1 MPKSIAAHN
10 GRLARAGT
18 LACLLATT
26 NSVAAQQSAAD
37 APNPATPSD
46 ETSATPLAGE
56 ATAELGTIPV
66 AGSEAPAAEPLKR
79 SSVDEP
85 VQLEEV
91 IVTATKRQKS
101 LRDIPASI
109 TAFDGNKLE
118 EQGKLG
124 LNDYLQQSPGVTM
137 TQIAPMFPRISIR
150 GISTDTAG
158 LSALPSP
165 TGILIGD
172 VAFSD
177 PYISNVQPDLAAF
190 DLASVEVLKGPQ
202 GTLFGGAALAGA
214 IRYVL
219 TDPVMGEWHA
229 RGFSQV
235 VSPDSGS
242 TAFSEGAVANIPLY
256 SDALALRVGYVHRQY
271 SGVTDLPDK
280 NPPEKNVDHG
290 NSDQI
295 RAILAWQ
302 PLDDLKFKLTH
313 LQQDYS
319 APNSTNTADTPD
331 KRERNHQVLPA
342 PVHTE
347 FQLDSLE
354 AAYDFAG
361 MRAIS
366 LSSYSTKSA
375 AITADATSALIG
387 PAPAGYPRALAAFQT
402 INDDSHAFAQEIRL
416 QSTGSD
422 GFQWLVGAYLYD
434 YKVRFEIFADTLAQ
448 QALLGNGSLI
458 DQLLNGVRLDSSTL
472 YNKSSVIYALSTPK
486 ASERALF
493 FDLSDKFWDRLE
505 ISAGARL
512 YTTEVKGG
520 FFGTGVLAL
529 AANNG
534 QDVDYSNNSIKENGI
549 SPKLAATFHFTRDL
563 SLYAQAA
570 RGFRFGGLQSV
581 PSSPTNNVPPTYK
594 SDSLW
599 NYETGLRTAW
609 LDNTLHADVT
619 VFDIEYK
626 NPQIGQ
632 TTTGVPLNYTD
643 NVGAAR
649 SRGLEASMRWLTPL
663 PGFSIALDAALTDS
677 KTTEAFSASNGDDV
691 PAGTQMPGAAKSQY
705 TVEGAYL
712 LPLGAALVGTNLNY
726 SYIGKGYADITHS
739 VPINDYG
746 TLNAG
751 LTLTTDAWAI
761 KPVLAFN
768 VSNILNATEAVGGST
783 ITSVTQITYTAYQ
796 LNAPRTYSV
805 RLSLDF

>member
-1 MPKSIAAHN
+1 MPKSIDSNTGRVGRAA
-10 GRLARAGT
+10 T

-26 NSVAAQQSAAD
+26 QSVAAQQSAD
-37 APNPATPSD
+37 AASDPTATD
-46 ETSATPLAGE
+46 ETASKRTD
-56 ATAELGTIPV
+56 TSELNTIAV
-66 AGSEAPAAEPLKR
+66 SGSEAPAAEPLKR
-79 SSVDEP
+79 ASGDEP

-124 LNDYLQQSPGVTM
+124 LNEYLQQSPGVTM
-137 TQIAPMFPRISIR
+137 TQIAPTFPRISIR

-177 PYISNVQPDLAAF
+177 PYISNVQPDLSAF

-219 TDPVMGEWHA
+219 QDPVMGEYHA
-229 RGFSQV
+229 RAFTQV

-242 TAFSEGAVANIPLY
+242 TAYSEGAVANVPLY
-256 SDALALRVGYVHRQY
+256 SDALALRVGFVHRQY
-271 SGVTDLPDK
+271 PGVTDLPDK
-280 NPPEKNVDHG
+280 NPPEKNVDFG
-290 NSDQI
+290 DSDQV

-313 LQQDYS
+313 LSQDYS
-319 APNSTNTADTPD
+319 APNSTNAADTPD

-342 PVHTE
+342 PVHTK

-354 AAYDFAG
+354 GSWDFSG

-375 AITADATSALIG
+375 NVVADATSALIG
-387 PAPAGYPRALAAFQT
+387 PAPAGYPRALAAFES
-402 INDDSHAFAQEIRL
+402 IKDDSHAFAQELRL

-458 DQLLNGVRLDSSTL
+458 DKLLGGLNVDASTL
-472 YNKSSVIYALSTPK
+472 YNKSSVIYALSTPT
-486 ASERALF
+486 ATEHALF

-505 ISAGARL
+505 LSAGARL
-512 YTTEVKGG
+512 YSTEVKGG

-534 QDVDYSNNSIKENGI
+534 QDVNYSDNSLKENGI
-549 SPKLAATFHFTRDL
+549 SPKLAATWHFTRDL

-609 LDNTLHADVT
+609 LSNTLHADVT

-632 TTTGVPLNYTD
+632 TTSGVPLNYTD

-663 PGFSIALDAALTDS
+663 PGLSFALDAALTDS
-677 KTTEAFSASNGDDV
+677 KTTEAFDASTGDEV
-691 PAGTQMPGAAKSQY
+691 PSGTQMPGASKSQY
-705 TVEGAYL
+705 TVEGSYL
-712 LPLGAALVGTNLNY
+712 MPIGAALIGSSLNY
-726 SYIGKGYADITHS
+726 SYIGKGYADITHT

-751 LTLTTDAWAI
+751 LTLTTDAWAL

-768 VSNILNATEAVGGST
+768 VSNILDETVAVGGGTVTS
-783 ITSVTQITYTAYQ
+783 ITQVTYSSYQ